1 MLTLD
6 QIKARLDDRIMAVV
20 SERTGIH
27 RNTLGNIKSGKIDN
41 PTYYVMRKL
50 SEYLEAE
57 K

>member
-27 RNTLGNIKSGKIDN
+27 RNTLGSIKSGKIEN
-41 PTYYVMRKL
+41 PTYNVLRKL
-50 SEYLEAE
+50 SDYLESAE
-57 K
+57 